1 MALIN
6 RKETMEN
13 DNVTPL
19 HENEESESDSKET
32 ENLTATRS
40 SLQLPRRM
48 VHMGMGAFIALVYH
62 FLLTHERAI
71 YILGTCACT
80 VYIIEQIR
88 TSYPEYMAKFDV
100 IFKHIFRAEEQLKES
115 AGVPYIMALL
125 LTILSF
131 PKPIALVAIL
141 TLAVADPLS
150 AIIGIRFGKHK
161 WAVSKSME
169 GSAAFFIST
178 LVISTTILLHFTDA
192 YWGWVV
198 LLTFI
203 SSLVI
208 SVFELIP
215 LRIDD
220 NLTIP
225 LFTAFILWIFG
236 AFIGITF

>member
-1 MALIN
+1 
-6 RKETMEN
+6 MEKI
-13 DNVTPL
+13 DT
-19 HENEESESDSKET
+19 T

-48 VHMGMGAFIALVYH
+48 VHMGMGVFIALVYH
-62 FLLTHERAI
+62 FFLTHERAI
-71 YILGTCACT
+71 YILGTCACL
-80 VYIIEQIR
+80 VYIIDQIR
-88 TSYPEYMAKFDV
+88 TSYPEYMSKFDV

-150 AIIGIRFGKHK
+150 AIFGIRFGKHK
-161 WAVSKSME
+161 WGAGKSVQ

-178 LVISTTILLHFTDA
+178 LTISTIVLLHFTDA
-192 YWGWVV
+192 YWGRVF
-198 LLTFI
+198 LLTFV

-208 SVFELIP
+208 SAFELVP

-225 LFTAFILWIFG
+225 LFTAFIIWILG
-236 AFIGITF
+236 ALIGITF